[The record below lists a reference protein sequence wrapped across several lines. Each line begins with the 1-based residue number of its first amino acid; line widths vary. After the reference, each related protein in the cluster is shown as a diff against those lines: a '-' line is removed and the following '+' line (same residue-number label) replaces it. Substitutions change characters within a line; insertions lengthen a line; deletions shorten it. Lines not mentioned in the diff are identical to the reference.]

1 MICQFYVYG
10 TLKRSYLSYIAIIH
24 KGIFICQEVKQRVK
38 APGPLEVVWPNE
50 NLITFCFCPHILPT
64 REEIMGLA
72 KDNENFEEDLQGLSE
87 ELNKEKSEKLKV
99 EKVLADAAH
108 ALKLVLTVC
117 TCIVIF

>member
-1 MICQFYVYG
+1 
-10 TLKRSYLSYIAIIH
+10 
-24 KGIFICQEVKQRVK
+24 
-38 APGPLEVVWPNE
+38 
-50 NLITFCFCPHILPT
+50 
-64 REEIMGLA
+64 MGLA

-117 TCIVIF
+117 TCIVIFWCNLIWWDPLTYPKYI